1 MCAHLAN
8 RCECERRD
16 NTGSAPLSLSPVHC
30 LGVALFFS
38 FKATQPLIT
47 HGCPCLCVSGPNILA
62 QRRGPA
68 WLVFFS
74 TKFWRPRT
82 NSNHQTH
89 PDRRRRFPP
98 TTALPSRPTASI
110 RRAER
115 PPSGKWPTLAM
126 LAPLLPAM
134 ASTPRTRGRQTSP
147 ARPPPP
153 PRQPLCPHAEP
164 SNEASRPKRKP

>member
-1 MCAHLAN
+1 MCAHLAI

-30 LGVALFFS
+30 LGVALFF
-38 FKATQPLIT
+38 FKGHTAIDHPRRL
-47 HGCPCLCVSGPNILA
+47 PPALSLA
-62 QRRGPA
+62 RTSSRRDEA
-68 WLVFFS
+68 SVWLVFFS
-74 TKFWRPRT
+74 TKFWRPRM
-82 NSNHQTH
+82 NSNHHTR
-89 PDRRRRFPP
+89 PDRRRFPP
-98 TTALPSRPTASI
+98 TTAQPSRSTASI

-115 PPSGKWPTLAM
+115 PPSGKWPTLAI
-126 LAPLLPAM
+126 LALLLPAM

-153 PRQPLCPHAEP
+153 PRQPHCPHAEP